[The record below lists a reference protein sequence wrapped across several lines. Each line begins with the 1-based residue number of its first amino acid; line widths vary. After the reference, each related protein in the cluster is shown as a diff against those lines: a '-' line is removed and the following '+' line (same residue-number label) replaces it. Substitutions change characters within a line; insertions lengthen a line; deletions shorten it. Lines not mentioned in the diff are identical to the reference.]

1 MLCPPN
7 LPTGRVDRLLL
18 GAKYYRFERALAAF
32 GTQVIYLSDIPEVDP
47 RLSGHVDLAALAIGG
62 KLLLGGAAGAELE
75 RDMCALGWETQLV
88 PIEGSVFPK
97 DASLNACVIG
107 EFVLHNR
114 EISAIPFC
122 EKFINIKQGYARC
135 AVCVVDEHS
144 IITADAGIARACEA
158 AGLDVLR
165 ISAGYV
171 ELPGYSYGFIGGAS
185 FKLAPDVMAFTGD
198 IRSHPDADAIL
209 QFLHNRGVE
218 AFCLGGGAL
227 LDTGSAVPLTQ
238 I

>member
-18 GAKYYRFERALAAF
+18 GAKYRRFERALEAF

-47 RLSGHVDLAALAIGG
+47 RLSGHADLAALATGWR
-62 KLLLGGAAGAELE
+62 LLLGGAAGAELE
-75 RDMCALGWETQLV
+75 SDMRALGWETQLV
-88 PIEGSVFPK
+88 PIGGSVYPK
-97 DASLNACVIG
+97 DAALNACVIG
-107 EFVLHNR
+107 DFVLHNR
-114 EISAIPFC
+114 EISAVSFC
-122 EKFINIKQGYARC
+122 ENFINVRQGYARC

-144 IITADAGIARACEA
+144 IITADAGIARGCEA

-165 ISAGYV
+165 VSAGGV
-171 ELPGYSYGFIGGAS
+171 ELPGYAYGFIGGAS

-198 IRSHPDADAIL
+198 IRSHQDADAIL
-209 QFLHNRGVE
+209 SFLHSRGVE
-218 AFCLGGGAL
+218 EYCLGGGAL
-227 LDTGSAVPLTQ
+227 LDTGSAVPLTH